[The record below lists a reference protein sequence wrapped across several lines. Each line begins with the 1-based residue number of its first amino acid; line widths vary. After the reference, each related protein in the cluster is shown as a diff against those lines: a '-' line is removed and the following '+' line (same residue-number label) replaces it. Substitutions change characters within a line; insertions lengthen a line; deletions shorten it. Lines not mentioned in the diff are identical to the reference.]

1 MEGDESES
9 ESRQTDRR
17 IFDDG
22 LFLNTE
28 NQLDGSGA
36 WGARRQSAAGLSSEA
51 SIDAWRQLMRLF
63 SHSTAHKS
71 CFERVDAGVYAQ
83 ISLAVFILLFG
94 CQ

>member
-1 MEGDESES
+1 MKRDESES

-36 WGARRQSAAGLSSEA
+36 
-51 SIDAWRQLMRLF
+51 
-63 SHSTAHKS
+63 
-71 CFERVDAGVYAQ
+71 
-83 ISLAVFILLFG
+83 
-94 CQ
+94 

>member
-1 MEGDESES
+1 MERDQSES

-36 WGARRQSAAGLSSEA
+36 WGARRQSAASLSSAA
-51 SIDAWRQLMRLF
+51 SIDAWRQLMCLF
-63 SHSTAHKS
+63 SHTTVHKS
-71 CFERVDAGVYAQ
+71 CFERIELAYVHE
-83 ISLAVFILLFG
+83 SL
-94 CQ
+94 